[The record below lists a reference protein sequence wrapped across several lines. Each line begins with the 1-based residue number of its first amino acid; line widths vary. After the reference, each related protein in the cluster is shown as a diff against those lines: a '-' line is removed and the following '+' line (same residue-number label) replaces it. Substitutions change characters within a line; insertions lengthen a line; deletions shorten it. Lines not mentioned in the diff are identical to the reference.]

1 MKAIFRTAIIALVA
15 LMAVGCK
22 SHQEIVNPGN
32 TVDVD
37 VAFTPDLQAI
47 ASNQGNWTMLKCG
60 GDIELGGS
68 MSFSAG
74 MQMKME
80 RGKYIYIS
88 IRPLL
93 GIEAAKLIVDGNT
106 VMMVDK
112 LHKRYIREDVSLL
125 TGGVPVTIE
134 TLQDIFLGRAH
145 VLGSGTLSKSNL
157 DMVSAETGVGQGVIV
172 PKEQYKG
179 FVYSYTV
186 DPGNQITSA
195 DVKPAKSG
203 GVVESNYSVQYS
215 KVKAEKPG
223 NIAHKA
229 TIATQIKG
237 KKLKLTLD
245 YDNMK
250 WNQKDDVDLSEP
262 NGYKKI
268 EAAELFNMF
277 K

>member
-1 MKAIFRTAIIALVA
+1 MKTIYRTAIIALVA
-15 LMAVGCK
+15 VLAVGCK
-22 SHQEIVNPGN
+22 SHQDIVQPNT
-32 TVDVD
+32 TVDLD
-37 VAFTPDLQAI
+37 ATFTPNLQTI
-47 ASNQGNWTMLKCG
+47 ASNQGNWTTLRCG
-60 GDIELGGS
+60 GDISLGGS

-80 RGKYIYIS
+80 RGRYIYIS

-145 VLGSGTLSKSNL
+145 VLGSGTLGKDNL
-157 DMVSAETGVGQGVIV
+157 GMVQVEPGSGQGTIV

-179 FVYSYTV
+179 FTYSYTV
-186 DPGNQITSA
+186 KPGNQIQSA
-195 DVKPAKSG
+195 DVKPAKSTG
-203 GVVESNYSVQYS
+203 MVESNYSVQYA

-223 NIAHKA
+223 NIAHQA
-229 TIATQIKG
+229 AISTQIKG
-237 KKLKLTLD
+237 KRLKLTLD

-250 WNQKDDVDLSEP
+250 WNQKEEPDLSEP
-262 NGYKKI
+262 SGYKRI
-268 EAAELFNMF
+268 EATELFNMF